1 MESIQS
7 SIQNLNMPQHIKM
20 RMQNLTQNQLKK
32 NYNTQES
39 LQNKS
44 KEYKCSKCRDLRY
57 IIENDEAIPCECKS
71 LREAEDILKNSGIS
85 EGFRKKTFQNFN
97 YNHNINLLKAYTSAT
112 KYVKDFYQLLP
123 SRNNSIMF
131 LGQVGS
137 GKTHLSMAISNILM
151 DNGIGVL
158 YMPYRE
164 SIIKLKQNIMDSE
177 YYNREISRFKN
188 AKVLFID
195 DLFKGSISGSDIN
208 TMFEI
213 INHRYFN
220 GLPVIVSCEKTVD
233 ALLNIDEAI
242 GSRLVEMCEGHVVE
256 IKDKKLNY
264 RVNK

>member
-1 MESIQS
+1 
-7 SIQNLNMPQHIKM
+7 
-20 RMQNLTQNQLKK
+20 
-32 NYNTQES
+32 
-39 LQNKS
+39 
-44 KEYKCSKCRDLRY
+44 
-57 IIENDEAIPCECKS
+57 
-71 LREAEDILKNSGIS
+71 
-85 EGFRKKTFQNFN
+85 
-97 YNHNINLLKAYTSAT
+97 
-112 KYVKDFYQLLP
+112 
-123 SRNNSIMF
+123 MF